1 MPAFL
6 PSVTVVPSSQG
17 YRRPATPKTRGVLP
31 LRRHPTTFL
40 FFLPCVEAPGR
51 AHLARRRRHKRRP
64 SKAPLILASREPVAV
79 DTLAAAPELLCRD
92 FDLRA

>member
-6 PSVTVVPSSQG
+6 PSVTVVLSSQG

-40 FFLPCVEAPGR
+40 FFLLVS
-51 AHLARRRRHKRRP
+51 RHQ
-64 SKAPLILASREPVAV
+64 AEP
-79 DTLAAAPELLCRD
+79 T
-92 FDLRA
+92 

>member
-31 LRRHPTTFL
+31 LTRHPTTFL
-40 FFLPCVEAPGR
+40 FFSPCVEAPGR
-51 AHLARRRRHKRRP
+51 AHLARP
-64 SKAPLILASREPVAV
+64 IKAPLIRASREPVAV